1 MRSRFTLI
9 ALVLGW
15 GVTASPVAACIGDCD
30 ENGTVDV
37 ADIVTGI
44 GMVLG
49 TASANACP
57 SLYGLDGRVDVADL
71 LVAVGHAVEGCPS
84 RVELDRL
91 ATARARWQAAG
102 IDSYVMRYARHCFC
116 PGPGPVD
123 IVVRGGRIESITSV
137 ATGQPVE
144 SSADGIWGYLPVDE
158 LFVAI
163 DQAIRSADV
172 ATVRY
177 DDELG
182 YPVDASFDFIRGA
195 VDDELGIAIE
205 SLQPQR

>member
-1 MRSRFTLI
+1 MMNRFKLATV
-9 ALVLGW
+9 ALAW
-15 GVTASPVAACIGDCD
+15 GVMVGPATACVGDCD

-57 SLYGLDGRVDVADL
+57 SLYNFGGRVDVADL
-71 LVAVGHAVEGCPS
+71 LVAVRHAAEGCPS
-84 RVELDRL
+84 YVELERL
-91 ATARARWQAAG
+91 AAARVRWQSAG
-102 IDSYVMRYARHCFC
+102 IDDYRMRYTRSCFC

-123 IVVRGGRIESITSV
+123 IVVRDGRVVSITSV
-137 ATGQPVE
+137 ATGQAVE
-144 SSADGIWGYLPVDE
+144 GSPDGIWGYPSVDE

-163 DQAIRSADV
+163 EQALRSADV
-172 ATVRY
+172 ATVGY

-182 YPVDASFDFIRGA
+182 YPTDASFDFVRGA